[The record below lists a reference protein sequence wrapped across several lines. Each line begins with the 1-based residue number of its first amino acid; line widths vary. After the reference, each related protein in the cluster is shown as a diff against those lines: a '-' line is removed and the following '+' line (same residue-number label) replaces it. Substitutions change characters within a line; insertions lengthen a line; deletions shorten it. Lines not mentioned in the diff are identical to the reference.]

1 MNLFLLDAGGA
12 GLVFYFYGLIV
23 LFMLLTV
30 MLELAVM
37 ILMKYNIRFKKAF
50 LDSLI
55 VNVASLAAGFI
66 LWKVF
71 PGFFNGYTVLNFT
84 VLYVITVLIEFGLLH
99 LLNRKHKSIDTLKVT
114 VVMNLVTYVLLIIL
128 TGLD

>member
-1 MNLFLLDAGGA
+1 M
-12 GLVFYFYGLIV
+12 FYFYGLIV

>member
-99 LLNRKHKSIDTLKVT
+99 LLNRKHKSIDTLKIT